1 MHMKTFQYTLNGQ
14 QLTIRLNEEAST
26 IADSRVDGE
35 HPTVSEAEMP
45 AYAAAIAL
53 ALIAYEVKVV
63 HDDEPGIITLA
74 PQKSEWGNPSVLMA
88 QM

>member
-1 MHMKTFQYTLNGQ
+1 MKTFQHTLNGQ
-14 QLTIRLNEEAST
+14 QLTIRLNEEANT
-26 IADSRVDGE
+26 IADIRVDGE
-35 HPTVSEAEMP
+35 HPPVTEADMP
-45 AYAAAIAL
+45 AYASAIAL

>member
-1 MHMKTFQYTLNGQ
+1 MKTFQYTLNGQ
-14 QLTIRLNEEAST
+14 QLTIRLNEQANT
-26 IADSRVDGE
+26 IADIRVDGE

>member
-1 MHMKTFQYTLNGQ
+1 MKTFQYTLNGQ

-26 IADSRVDGE
+26 IADIRVDGE

-88 QM
+88 QI

>member
-1 MHMKTFQYTLNGQ
+1 MKTFQYTLNGQ
-14 QLTIRLNEEAST
+14 QLTIRLNEEANT
-26 IADSRVDGE
+26 IADIRVDGE

-63 HDDEPGIITLA
+63 HADEPGIITLA

>member
-1 MHMKTFQYTLNGQ
+1 MKTFQYTLNGQ
-14 QLTIRLNEEAST
+14 QLTIRLNEEANT
-26 IADSRVDGE
+26 IADIRVDGE

-63 HDDEPGIITLA
+63 HDNEPGIITLA

>member
-1 MHMKTFQYTLNGQ
+1 MKTFQYTLNGQ

-26 IADSRVDGE
+26 IADIRVDGK

>member
-1 MHMKTFQYTLNGQ
+1 MKTFQYTLNGQ

-26 IADSRVDGE
+26 IADIRVDGE

-74 PQKSEWGNPSVLMA
+74 PQKSEWGHPSVLMA

>member
-1 MHMKTFQYTLNGQ
+1 MKTFQYTLNGQ
-14 QLTIRLNEEAST
+14 QLTIRLNAEANT
-26 IADSRVDGE
+26 IADIRVAGE

>member
-1 MHMKTFQYTLNGQ
+1 MKTFQYTLNGQ
-14 QLTIRLNEEAST
+14 QLTIRLNEEANT
-26 IADSRVDGE
+26 IADIRVDGE
-35 HPTVSEAEMP
+35 HPAVTEAEMP

-63 HDDEPGIITLA
+63 HDDEPGIFTLS